1 MTAPHSSL
9 AGNRKIALLVSAILA
24 TGLLTGSLWKN
35 VSLHSELNGLR
46 ARVKIQ
52 EASSESGKAVSNSRG
67 LGDRVGKGRIEGDQ
81 RLEAILGE
89 RDPIPGKSFHDLQQ
103 LATNSFSIAREDF
116 DAIISLLEGRTSQ
129 VERNAIL
136 RGAFSSI
143 AMGDPSTALRSA
155 RRLENSVDR
164 ELALHVLV
172 ESWTRGEPPDA
183 VTLAQITG
191 RFGPS
196 IALGMA
202 LLDSPRVEPELAVTW
217 ANEIVDGPRRVE
229 LLGRVAGSMAGD
241 DLEKALTLGSGL
253 TGLERLRFF
262 DLMAQRW
269 ADRNPSEAWN
279 WTLDL
284 KDSNVRER
292 TQVAILQGWSN
303 SEPDR
308 ASANL
313 DVIEN
318 PRSRMQVVGAIA
330 QNYALNDTEDGYAWA
345 ELIAD
350 EREREQAMR
359 IISRTVPVGIGAM
372 VGRSDGYPAIME
384 VIPGGP
390 AEASGLVRANDR
402 ILAVDSGSG
411 EFQDVWQFGTG
422 RLVGLIRGES
432 GTPVRLRL
440 LPEGARETSE
450 AVEVEITRQEMFF
463 ATE

>member
-1 MTAPHSSL
+1 MTAPYSSP
-9 AGNRKIALLVSAILA
+9 AKARKFALLLSGTLAI
-24 TGLLTGSLWKN
+24 GLLTGSLWLN
-35 VSLHSELNGLR
+35 VSMHSELEWLKAG
-46 ARVKIQ
+46 VKIQ
-52 EASSESGKAVSNSRG
+52 EASPGNG
-67 LGDRVGKGRIEGDQ
+67 LAKRSTEGDQ
-81 RLEAILGE
+81 RLDALFGE
-89 RDPIPGKSFHDLQQ
+89 RDRLTGNSFHNLQQ
-103 LATNSFSIAREDF
+103 LATESISRARKNF
-116 DAIISLLEGRTSQ
+116 DAVLSLLEGRPSQ

-136 RGAFSSI
+136 RGAFASL

-155 RRLENSVDR
+155 RGLEITVDR
-164 ELALHVLV
+164 ELALHVLM

-217 ANEIVDGPRRVE
+217 AREVVDGPRRVE

-241 DLEKALTLGSGL
+241 DLEEALTLGNGL
-253 TGLERLRFF
+253 TGWERLRFF

-330 QNYALNDTEDGYAWA
+330 QNYALNDTEEGYAWA

-372 VGRSDGYPAIME
+372 VGRSDGYPAIIE

-411 EFQDVWQFGTG
+411 EFQDVWQFGTE

>member
-1 MTAPHSSL
+1 MTAPYSSP
-9 AGNRKIALLVSAILA
+9 AKARKFALLLSGTLAI
-24 TGLLTGSLWKN
+24 GLLTGSLWLN
-35 VSLHSELNGLR
+35 VSMHSELEWLKAG
-46 ARVKIQ
+46 VKIQ
-52 EASSESGKAVSNSRG
+52 EASPGNG
-67 LGDRVGKGRIEGDQ
+67 LAKRSTEGDQ
-81 RLEAILGE
+81 RLDALFGE
-89 RDPIPGKSFHDLQQ
+89 RDRLTGNSFHNLQQ
-103 LATNSFSIAREDF
+103 LATESFSRARKNF
-116 DAIISLLEGRTSQ
+116 DAVLSLLEGRPSQ

-136 RGAFSSI
+136 RGAFASL

-155 RRLENSVDR
+155 RGLEITVDR
-164 ELALHVLV
+164 ELALHVLM

-217 ANEIVDGPRRVE
+217 AREVVDGPHRVE

-241 DLEKALTLGSGL
+241 DLEEALTLGNGL
-253 TGLERLRFF
+253 TGWERLRFF

-330 QNYALNDTEDGYAWA
+330 QNYALNDTEEGYAWA

-350 EREREQAMR
+350 ERERE
-359 IISRTVPVGIGAM
+359 
-372 VGRSDGYPAIME
+372 
-384 VIPGGP
+384 
-390 AEASGLVRANDR
+390 
-402 ILAVDSGSG
+402 
-411 EFQDVWQFGTG
+411 
-422 RLVGLIRGES
+422 
-432 GTPVRLRL
+432 
-440 LPEGARETSE
+440 
-450 AVEVEITRQEMFF
+450 
-463 ATE
+463 